1 MVKGNKFGRMGQHM
15 KGIGETEKQMVK
27 EESFMQ
33 MVMYMKA
40 TFKMTKLMVMESIRT
55 LIP

>member
-55 LIP
+55 SIT